1 MIDHDGEVPVYKQ
14 LAAILRAQIES
25 GELPPGRAL
34 PSIRTLSQEHE
45 LSDGSVKKALAILR
59 ADGLIR
65 GVAGRGVFVVPRDG

>member
-1 MIDHDGEVPVYKQ
+1 MIDHEGEVPVYKQ

-45 LSDGSVKKALAILR
+45 LSDGSVKKALGILR
-59 ADGLIR
+59 AEGLVR
-65 GVAGRGVFVVPRDG
+65 GVAGRGVFVVPRDA